1 MLPTAAAEPKH
12 LQEMMINSW
21 YTALATAVIDQYVLP
36 AGRSAANQLH
46 ATAAAD
52 RRDRQTAG
60 RTTVHLTVTNPAV
73 YNTLACD

>member
-1 MLPTAAAEPKH
+1 MLPTTAAEPKH

-52 RRDRQTAG
+52 RRDRWTDG
-60 RTTVHLTVTNPAV
+60 RTTVHLTVT
-73 YNTLACD
+73 